1 MLSVLSYNVLY
12 LTLTYVFFSTEKLG
26 SSVLAH
32 FVLKERLE
40 KLGVLGCV
48 SCIVGSVVVVVHA
61 PEEHMPNSVVEIW
74 NLATQPGR

>member
-1 MLSVLSYNVLY
+1 MLELDICVSFL
-12 LTLTYVFFSTEKLG
+12 KLG

-32 FVLKERLE
+32 FVLKEQLE

-48 SCIVGSVVVVVHA
+48 SCIVGSVVVMHA
-61 PEEHMPNSVVEIW
+61 PEEHMPNSVKEIW

>member
-1 MLSVLSYNVLY
+1 MLELDIC
-12 LTLTYVFFSTEKLG
+12 FSFLKLG

-48 SCIVGSVVVVVHA
+48 SCIVGSVVVVMHA
-61 PEEHMPNSVVEIW
+61 PEEHMPNSVEEIW